1 MEYKV
6 LKLGGLVKQ
15 FLPIIFTIGEDEF
28 YYKKKKNEEN
38 FKKYHI
44 NYLNEV
50 YIQQQVKEKPE
61 YILFLEIDM
70 RNVEEKKKDK
80 KTKKIK
86 LAMKDD
92 KNTNILSDIKRILN
106 VKRLQYDMNLF
117 LYNWKLQKTI
127 HLDKDKLNELKNEKQ
142 IDDIKKSITEN
153 INTKTNKEK
162 INQLFEYRLNNFI
175 NILNQLNLNIKIL
188 DEEFIGKIR
197 TIINDSNIKEKE
209 DNNNA
214 NLHYFEDIDNFN
226 KIYANFI
233 KLFTQIKF
241 CYILKRYKEYDKK
254 YLLEN
259 QIINFNKNKNIN
271 NENDKQEINN
281 NPNIL
286 FNPNESSEELK
297 VLHSNSYINI
307 INELDIKE
315 DNIDARISKKKRTK

>member
-15 FLPIIFTIGEDEF
+15 FLPIIFTIEKDEF

-127 HLDKDKLNELKNEKQ
+127 HYMEMIFILLYKFY
-142 IDDIKKSITEN
+142 KK
-153 INTKTNKEK
+153 
-162 INQLFEYRLNNFI
+162 FI
-175 NILNQLNLNIKIL
+175 NS
-188 DEEFIGKIR
+188 FR
-197 TIINDSNIKEKE
+197 
-209 DNNNA
+209 
-214 NLHYFEDIDNFN
+214 
-226 KIYANFI
+226 
-233 KLFTQIKF
+233 
-241 CYILKRYKEYDKK
+241 
-254 YLLEN
+254 
-259 QIINFNKNKNIN
+259 
-271 NENDKQEINN
+271 
-281 NPNIL
+281 
-286 FNPNESSEELK
+286 
-297 VLHSNSYINI
+297 
-307 INELDIKE
+307 
-315 DNIDARISKKKRTK
+315 